1 MVLSSHYISDTAIK
15 ALEADDHRMFVEERT
30 KTLISLER
38 EFMVEKGVSLP
49 KSDQPA
55 PSAIDVEDEVPLS
68 EAGGQ

>member
-1 MVLSSHYISDTAIK
+1 
-15 ALEADDHRMFVEERT
+15 
-30 KTLISLER
+30 
-38 EFMVEKGVSLP
+38 MVEKGVSLP